1 MKMAIGNKELIYD
14 RKLLERAWDQAVLW
28 LILAAFCVASYG
40 LISVSGFGGSI
51 WK

>member
-1 MKMAIGNKELIYD
+1 MKMAIGSGKLIYD

-28 LILAAFCVASYG
+28 LILAAFCVLWSDLG
-40 LISVSGFGGSI
+40 SGFGGSI